1 MGASIKDEE
10 FEHESRYLTTKEFN
24 VEGGG
29 VVTYY
34 VKYNDPKVP
43 GGQQCV
49 VSCGKKNEKYF
60 TKIIIMLLIIISC

>member
-49 VSCGKKNEKYF
+49 VGYGKKNKN
-60 TKIIIMLLIIISC
+60 